1 LKVPKDLPALLERVF
16 EAFAWEG
23 IVGMLEN
30 PVCEANPYTFD

>member
-23 IVGMLEN
+23 IAAMLWSK
-30 PVCEANPYTFD
+30 TKDIGF